1 MSPDSRRALLLQI
14 IAEARRVITHAEAA
28 LHTGD
33 PHEPR
38 RLCSWLYRLACEV
51 AMIRGRHRPDVAPE
65 IEAEAIQASAEQS
78 RWWAA
83 MNAAKGLALWF
94 VGRRR

>member
-14 IAEARRVITHAEAA
+14 IADARRVIAHAEAA
-28 LHTGD
+28 LYTGD

-38 RLCSWLYRLACEV
+38 RLCAWLYRLACEV
-51 AMIRGRHRPDVAPE
+51 AMVRGRRRPDIAPE
-65 IEAEAIQASAEQS
+65 IEAEAIHASADQS

-83 MNAAKGLALWF
+83 MSAAKGLARWF
-94 VGRRR
+94 AGRRR